1 MKNEINQ
8 NAVASA
14 NKEYYNEVAEDYLKN
29 EYYAY
34 TNEIILGVKKS
45 IDLSIANIKNYDLFL
60 DLGCGSGFLSKIVSE
75 KKIFK
80 QGLGL
85 DISEKQIELYND
97 SFNNSNF
104 EGRVC
109 DVNNLNIISDE
120 TVDLIGGYSV
130 LHHFYDYFNVLDE
143 CLRVLKKNGII
154 YFDFEPNSNFKKKLK
169 ILIKLRKIF
178 IDKSPSTKDD
188 LEEIAEFHNNF
199 SDGLNFREI
208 KKRYK
213 NQIEII
219 SFDYRYP
226 GTAAGNILKKM
237 KFMGDFTCP
246 LFSFIAR
253 KI

>member
-169 ILIKLRKIF
+169 I
-178 IDKSPSTKDD
+178 
-188 LEEIAEFHNNF
+188 
-199 SDGLNFREI
+199 
-208 KKRYK
+208 
-213 NQIEII
+213 
-219 SFDYRYP
+219 
-226 GTAAGNILKKM
+226 
-237 KFMGDFTCP
+237 
-246 LFSFIAR
+246 
-253 KI
+253 